1 MNQKQRAA
9 KIRTPC
15 EHETSSAEQSSEDIS
30 SLNNIKDKSKF
41 KRGQLKIM
49 IIVVYVQRGTLDF
62 VSLKIKNGLSSQT
75 KISEN
80 KPDCYLHLSMRM
92 VVRQW

>member
-41 KRGQLKIM
+41 KRGKLKIM
-49 IIVVYVQRGTLDF
+49 IIVVYVQWGTLDYLISVLVCF
-62 VSLKIKNGLSSQT
+62 LK
-75 KISEN
+75 N
-80 KPDCYLHLSMRM
+80 KKWIVLPDKDFTD
-92 VVRQW
+92 